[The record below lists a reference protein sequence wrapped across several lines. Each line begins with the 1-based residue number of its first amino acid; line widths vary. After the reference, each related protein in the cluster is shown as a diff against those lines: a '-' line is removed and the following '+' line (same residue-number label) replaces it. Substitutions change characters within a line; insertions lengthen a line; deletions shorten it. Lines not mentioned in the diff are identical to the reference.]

1 VVAPLS
7 MFGLVWFVFVAFF
20 FLEVVPFFSL
30 CVLGFCFFSTEV
42 VPFVP
47 IFLLSFFFFFFFQ
60 EVVPNVGFRVY

>member
-20 FLEVVPFFSL
+20 FLEVVPFFYT
-30 CVLGFCFFSTEV
+30 VV

-47 IFLLSFFFFFFFQ
+47 SCLLSFFFFFFQ